1 LIIDTNT
8 TLSKRL
14 SDVESSI
21 DVKVNVARVE
31 TSEQLASAVAGLDE
45 KRQKVV
51 DDLGQNLRGQL
62 KEMNMTT
69 WCRFCKT
76 FFFVN
81 DEDDRLE
88 GIFLATL

>member
-1 LIIDTNT
+1 MVDTNT
-8 TLSKRL
+8 TLSKRI

-31 TSEQLASAVAGLDE
+31 TSEQLASAVAGLDK

-62 KEMNMTT
+62 KEMNLTI

-88 GIFLATL
+88 GIFLTSL